1 MINLVGLIAVV
12 AQKCAMKVGLAMI
25 RTDAKTKNKN
35 KKKTKTKTKIKTKTK
50 TEIKTKTKNKTIMGS
65 FVVVAQKCA
74 MKGVSQQHVILF
86 QDTLNNS
93 IEVIGCSRDVLSTT
107 H

>member
-25 RTDAKTKNKN
+25 RTDANTKNKTT
-35 KKKTKTKTKIKTKTK
+35 TKTKTKIKTKTK
-50 TEIKTKTKNKTIMGS
+50 TEIKKIMGS

-107 H
+107 LSNH